1 MGQYKYRILINGTL
15 TVAYTDIEGGY
26 TGTGNIN
33 SDPRFVSPGD
43 GNYNIPNYSPAIGA
57 DATTGALSTDIEGKA
72 RPTPANTNPDM
83 GAYENDLGSPKVIT
97 PIVESVFTNF
107 QEKTYIIGE
116 SIDIKLKLSENV
128 NVTGTPRLKLETGDV
143 DSYANYISGSGN
155 DTLLFRYI
163 VSSGDT
169 TSSLDYT
176 GNDALELNGGTM
188 IFIQAPLKQ
197 SLT

>member
-1 MGQYKYRILINGTL
+1 MSLRIF
-15 TVAYTDIEGGY
+15 
-26 TGTGNIN
+26 
-33 SDPRFVSPGD
+33 R
-43 GNYNIPNYSPAIGA
+43 
-57 DATTGALSTDIEGKA
+57 
-72 RPTPANTNPDM
+72 
-83 GAYENDLGSPKVIT
+83 
-97 PIVESVFTNF
+97 
-107 QEKTYIIGE
+107 KTYIIGE

-176 GNDALELNGGTM
+176 GNDALELNGGIMT
-188 IFIQAPLKQ
+188 FITGTSLNRALPDPGSANSLKGTFGTPHMNIKVDGVVPKVVSVTSTFPMGPITQ
-197 SLT
+197 MTQL

>member
-1 MGQYKYRILINGTL
+1 
-15 TVAYTDIEGGY
+15 
-26 TGTGNIN
+26 
-33 SDPRFVSPGD
+33 
-43 GNYNIPNYSPAIGA
+43 
-57 DATTGALSTDIEGKA
+57 
-72 RPTPANTNPDM
+72 M

-97 PIVESVFTNF
+97 PTVESVFTNF

-176 GNDALELNGGTM
+176 GNDALELNGGIMT
-188 IFIQAPLKQ
+188 FITGTSLNRALPDPGSANSLKGTFG
-197 SLT
+197 SIYEY